1 MMLKQTL
8 WTRNFSLI
16 TLSTVLGA
24 AGGVAGS
31 FAMSFLVFDETGS
44 TLASALLLAIQVLPN
59 VFIPLV
65 FAPIMDRLPRK
76 PFLVGGDLV
85 NGVLYLALGIYL
97 WVLPFSYLEYLC
109 FSLVLACLSSFD
121 QLAYSSF
128 YPRLIPEGFEE
139 KGYTVSSMIYP
150 VLNVVMMPV
159 AALLLDWVGVAA
171 ILMGQGALSL
181 LAGFI
186 ESGIR
191 VKEQKRLD
199 EAGKLF
205 SFRTWWKDLT
215 EAARFLQKDDGLR
228 SIYLYMMATN
238 GLGNG
243 YSSILVAFF
252 RSTPGFTVGM
262 YSLFTAFEFAGR
274 SLGGVLH
281 YHKPVPPKHRFSFAF
296 LVYQLYE
303 AMDMLLLWLP
313 YPLMLVSR
321 AVCGFLGLNSAV
333 LREAA
338 VQKYIPETYRARL
351 NAFFSVL
358 LSVGISLLGLVVG
371 AMGEVLDYRICIT
384 LSAALCSLVLWCT
397 IWRHRKSVKEIYN
410 RNTEED

>member
-1 MMLKQTL
+1 M
-8 WTRNFSLI
+8 
-16 TLSTVLGA
+16 
-24 AGGVAGS
+24 
-31 FAMSFLVFDETGS
+31 
-44 TLASALLLAIQVLPN
+44 
-59 VFIPLV
+59 
-65 FAPIMDRLPRK
+65 
-76 PFLVGGDLV
+76 
-85 NGVLYLALGIYL
+85 
-97 WVLPFSYLEYLC
+97 
-109 FSLVLACLSSFD
+109 
-121 QLAYSSF
+121 
-128 YPRLIPEGFEE
+128 
-139 KGYTVSSMIYP
+139 
-150 VLNVVMMPV
+150 
-159 AALLLDWVGVAA
+159 
-171 ILMGQGALSL
+171 
-181 LAGFI
+181 
-186 ESGIR
+186 
-191 VKEQKRLD
+191 
-199 EAGKLF
+199 
-205 SFRTWWKDLT
+205 
-215 EAARFLQKDDGLR
+215 QKDDGLR

-296 LVYQLYE
+296 LAYQLYE

-410 RNTEED
+410 RNTGED